1 MLQAIK
7 RLFGQAT
14 TPVSDTV
21 TLTHIPREH
30 HPISRKDISENAL
43 KVLYRLQKANHEA
56 YLVGG
61 GVRDLLVGL
70 KPKDFDVVTDAT
82 PEQVRDL
89 FRNSRIIGRR
99 FKIVHVLFGRE
110 VIEVATYRTGAEETD
125 DEPSGKDAAHVRSQ
139 KGMLL
144 RDNVYGTLEDDV
156 IRRDFTVNAMYY
168 TPKDFSL
175 VTLPQSMEDIAQRL
189 IRIMGNPE
197 QRYRED
203 PVRMLR
209 AVRFAAKL
217 NFSIEAQTAAPIKP
231 LGELLEHI
239 PAARLFDDVLKLF
252 MGGYAVRT
260 YDLLHEYGLF
270 KRLFPDT
277 AKILQQTDNA
287 SYDRLIRQALANTD
301 DRIAQ
306 GKPVTPA
313 FLYAAMLWPVMHT
326 EATELSAHG
335 MPTLPAYQ
343 QAGQDALSRQGRRT
357 SIPKRFQISIREIW
371 EMQLRLP
378 QRHGQR
384 AERLVTHPR
393 FRAAFDFLLLREAA
407 GEVTDGLGQWWEDYQ
422 EEHVDGRVA
431 MVKKLGAP
439 AGGKRPARRR
449 RRPQ

>member
-14 TPVSDTV
+14 PSSTDPV
-21 TLTHIPREH
+21 TLTHIPRDQ
-30 HPISRKDISENAL
+30 HPVSRKDISENAL
-43 KVLYRLQKANHEA
+43 KVLYRLNKARHEA

-61 GVRDLLVGL
+61 GVRDILVGL

-110 VIEVATYRTGAEETD
+110 VIEVATFRAGAEESEERGSK
-125 DEPSGKDAAHVRSQ
+125 DEHSRSQ
-139 KGMLL
+139 RGMLL

-156 IRRDFTVNAMYY
+156 VRRDFTVNAMYY
-168 TPKDFSL
+168 TPRDFSL
-175 VTLPQSMEDIAQRL
+175 MTMPESMRDIEKRL
-189 IRIMGNPE
+189 VRIIGNAE

-217 NFSIEAQTAAPIKP
+217 DFDIEKSTAAPIRE

-239 PAARLFDDVLKLF
+239 PPARLFDDVLKLF

-260 YDLLHEYGLF
+260 FELLQEYGLF
-270 KRLFPDT
+270 ARLFPDT
-277 AKILQQTDNA
+277 ARVLKQKDSTTYLA
-287 SYDRLIRQALANTD
+287 LIQQALSNTD
-301 DRIAQ
+301 DRISQ

-313 FLYAAMLWPVMHT
+313 FLYAALLWPVMHQD
-326 EATELSAHG
+326 ALQLIANG
-335 MPTLPAYQ
+335 MPALPAYQ
-343 QAGQDALSRQGRRT
+343 QAGQDTVSRQGRRT
-357 SIPKRFQISIREIW
+357 SIPKRFQLNMREIW

-378 QRHGQR
+378 QRHGPR

-393 FRAAFDFLLLREAA
+393 FRAAFDFLLLREGS
-407 GEVTDGLGQWWEDYQ
+407 GEVSEGLGQWWEDYQ
-422 EEHVDGRVA
+422 NQHVDGRDA
-431 MVKKLGAP
+431 MVKKLGRP
-439 AGGKRPARRR
+439 AASGKRAPRRR